1 MTRDSYN
8 SSAYGSNLRD
18 YITGL
23 LLALLLHVCLL
34 TIMAGLWGGT
44 TIQAQPMFPYGESSL
59 AMTFVVPP
67 SAGAVIMPPHVAPP
81 VAALFFTEPEV
92 EEEEAPA
99 SVVISDPPAQPQETQ
114 PAPEQPAEAVEA
126 PSEFARAEL
135 VDNASSGTAFTQP
148 EDGAAPQSDAD
159 EFSKGIQGLPR
170 MSAGV
175 RPVYPLGAR
184 HRGEQG
190 NVTVRVQVGADG
202 RVKGAAIARS
212 SDHLELDQA
221 ALKAIRRTRF
231 IPGRKNGVP
240 VKSESLIT
248 FRFQLVN

>member
-1 MTRDSYN
+1 M
-8 SSAYGSNLRD
+8 
-18 YITGL
+18 
-23 LLALLLHVCLL
+23 
-34 TIMAGLWGGT
+34 
-44 TIQAQPMFPYGESSL
+44 QPQG
-59 AMTFVVPP
+59 
-67 SAGAVIMPPHVAPP
+67 APP

-92 EEEEAPA
+92 EDDAPA
-99 SVVISDPPAQPQETQ
+99 QA
-114 PAPEQPAEAVEA
+114 AEA
-126 PSEFARAEL
+126 PSEFAQAAL
-135 VDNASSGTAFTQP
+135 ADNASAGTAATQP
-148 EDGAAPQSDAD
+148 GDDATPQPDAD
-159 EFSKGIQGLPR
+159 GFSKGIQGLPR

>member
-1 MTRDSYN
+1 MNR
-8 SSAYGSNLRD
+8 LD
-18 YITGL
+18 YIAGL
-23 LLALLLHVCLL
+23 LLALLFHVCLL
-34 TIMAGLWGGT
+34 TIMAGLWGGNT
-44 TIQAQPMFPYGESSL
+44 TQARPMFPYGESSL

-67 SAGAVIMPPHVAPP
+67 SAGAVIMQPQGTPP

-92 EEEEAPA
+92 EEEALA
-99 SVVISDPPAQPQETQ
+99 SVAIPDSPVQPQESR
-114 PAPEQPAEAVEA
+114 PAPEQPAEVVEA
-126 PSEFARAEL
+126 PSELTQAKLA
-135 VDNASSGTAFTQP
+135 DNASSGTAPTQSG
-148 EDGAAPQSDAD
+148 DGAAPQSDAD
-159 EFSKGIQGLPR
+159 GLSKGIQGLPR

-202 RVKGAAIARS
+202 WVKRAAIARS

-240 VKSESLIT
+240 TESESLIT